1 MVEEKNE
8 IHGWNLGFK
17 KSRREREFIVEKG
30 KKKKKEKKNNIS
42 KRTVYSGTSFIYIP
56 KKRYKSRSFIQI
68 HQLSKINL

>member
-1 MVEEKNE
+1 MVEEKKE

-30 KKKKKEKKNNIS
+30 KKKKKNNIS